1 MARSG
6 HRSIPLLIAMKGHPA
21 TGKSNVAAALARRLH
36 CPLIDKDD
44 IKDHV
49 LDMPDANERAYT
61 IMWQIAGVQLALRLN
76 VIAVS
81 PLSYPE
87 TFAAAQALAASHRC
101 HLLVVAT
108 QLEEE
113 EWKRRLNNRRP
124 GSSTHKISGWEAMQ
138 EMLRKY
144 DGCWQYPI
152 PPEHYVAVNTAQPLK
167 QSIRQIM
174 ARVDE
179 LRRLRLAV
187 REQGARDDS

>member
-1 MARSG
+1 
-6 HRSIPLLIAMKGHPA
+6 MKGHPA

-49 LDMPDANERAYT
+49 LDTPDANERAYRM
-61 IMWQIAGVQLALRLN
+61 MWQIAGVQLALRLD

-87 TFAAAQALAASHRC
+87 TFAAAQALAARHRSN
-101 HLLVVAT
+101 LLVVET

-124 GSSTHKISGWEAMQ
+124 GYSTHKISGWAAMQ
-138 EMLRKY
+138 EMLRQY
-144 DGCWQYPI
+144 NGCWQYPI
-152 PPEHYVAVNTAQPLK
+152 PAEQHIVVDTVQPLK
-167 QSIRQIM
+167 QSISQIV
-174 ARVDE
+174 ARVGE
-179 LRRLRLAV
+179 LRHISFKSEPPA
-187 REQGARDDS
+187 